1 MTTFET
7 IADVFATR
15 GNGLSTGLPQLD
27 RIAPLGPGHLAVLVG
42 ASGVGKSRIARHIT
56 HTVDCTHERGTL
68 TVSAPTTI
76 DALDS
81 TLAFRT
87 PATMVIDPLT
97 ALVDTDNLLV
107 GPLTAA
113 ADPASGLDHG
123 LPGTLG
129 NPARARAAT
138 GNASSAGEPHVEQ
151 HPVHP
156 AELGRIAEQ
165 LRELARRH
173 HLPILV
179 CHRYSPI
186 RDSVTGQIVSTEAAN
201 PLLDQADI
209 VAVVRV
215 LADPHQVG
223 LELLRNR
230 LGPTVNL
237 RLPLPLPQDT
247 DDVPDDGGGSAD
259 FVPAPRSPHANS

>member
-7 IADVFATR
+7 IADIFATR
-15 GNGLSTGLPQLD
+15 THGLCTGLPQLD
-27 RIAPLGPGHLAVLVG
+27 RIAPLGPGHLAVLIG
-42 ASGVGKSRIARHIT
+42 ASGVGKSRVAHHIAD
-56 HTVDCTHERGTL
+56 TVGCTHERGAL
-68 TVSAPTTI
+68 VVSTSTSI

-87 PATMVIDPLT
+87 PAVVAVDPLT
-97 ALVDTDNLLV
+97 ALVDADSPLG
-107 GPLTAA
+107 GPVVAA
-113 ADPASGLDHG
+113 ADPASGLATI
-123 LPGTLG
+123 PAAGTVH
-129 NPARARAAT
+129 RAHRA
-138 GNASSAGEPHVEQ
+138 GRPDSGDHVEQ

-173 HLPILV
+173 HVPIVV

-201 PLLDQADI
+201 PLLDQAD
-209 VAVVRV
+209 VVGVVRV
-215 LADPHQVG
+215 LADPQQVG

-230 LGPTVNL
+230 LGPVTQL
-237 RLPLPLPQDT
+237 RLPLPLPA
-247 DDVPDDGGGSAD
+247 DDEATEKVAGEGAGDLAADLVPTQR
-259 FVPAPRSPHANS
+259 APTPES